1 VSFLASLTAEART
14 EIEALVD
21 SRVEAA
27 LAAHERS
34 RSPKRWLTTTEA
46 GAYLGCSGRAVLMR
60 IRRGRI
66 PPDAVRHQGR
76 SVLIDRHALD
86 RELERS

>member
-1 VSFLASLTAEART
+1 VSLV
-14 EIEALVD
+14 ALVL
-21 SRVEAA
+21 SEEELRALVRAEICAA
-27 LAAHERS
+27 LAVAQPE
-34 RSPKRWLTTTEA
+34 PKRWLTTAEA

-66 PPDAVRHQGR
+66 PAGAVRHQGR

-86 RELERS
+86 RELEAS

>member
-1 VSFLASLTAEART
+1 VSLLDALSPEARA
-14 EIEALVD
+14 ELKALID
-21 SRVEAA
+21 SHIQAA
-27 LAAHERS
+27 LAAQRTE
-34 RSPKRWLTTTEA
+34 PKRWLTTAEA

-66 PPDAVRHQGR
+66 PAGAVRHQGR